1 MHLSLLVNVRW
12 LYGHGLLDTSHNAQA
27 RDIGLQTSWSA
38 HAIGSFSGS
47 VSWSEALK
55 QAAYRAEY
63 ERKTMHSSGSEE
75 HVLTRLQCEHAQTQ
89 AELQATRR

>member
-1 MHLSLLVNVRW
+1 MATACLTH
-12 LYGHGLLDTSHNAQA
+12 HTNAQA

-38 HAIGSFSGS
+38 DAVGSFSGS

-55 QAAYRAEY
+55 QAAYRAEF
-63 ERKTMHSSGSEE
+63 ERKTVYSSGSEE
-75 HVLTRLQCEHAQTQ
+75 HVLTRLQHEYALTQ